1 MEYEDITGII
11 RKLIHDTLTEKE
23 RCTLQTS
30 PPVTALMEHQWEDAP
45 DAVVIDRPD
54 EQAIWRKI
62 YKLSRQK
69 DVRKRLHLYKVY
81 SYAASCLLL
90 FALSVTVYYTS
101 FKPAPESTFIVSS
114 GLRNIENISLPDG
127 TNVQLGPGSR
137 LSYPSAF
144 NHKTRDIYLDGQA
157 FFDVA
162 KNPRQPFIVHT
173 ADMKV
178 EALGTA
184 FELFSYEKESHAEV
198 ILVTGSVKVGVR
210 HESREKEEEYIL
222 LPDRKL
228 ELDRQTG
235 EVSSTL
241 VDADRYTSWSSG
253 GTLSFEN
260 EQLSMIIPRLE
271 QWFKREIK
279 CEQELAE
286 QYRFTFKVRDES
298 LERILSMIEAAS
310 SLKYVRLNG
319 NGYVLT
325 LK

>member
-23 RCTLQTS
+23 KCELQTS
-30 PPVTALMEHQWEDAP
+30 RPVTALMEYQWEDAP
-45 DAVVIDRPD
+45 DAALIDRPD

-69 DVRKRLHLYKVY
+69 NVRKRLHLYKMY
-81 SYAASCLLL
+81 SYAASCFLLL
-90 FALSVTVYYTS
+90 ALSVTVYYTS
-101 FKPAPESTFIVSS
+101 FRPAPESTFIVSS

-144 NHKTRDIYLDGQA
+144 RHKTRDIYLDGQA

-162 KNPRQPFIVHT
+162 KNPHQPFIVHT

-178 EALGTA
+178 EALGTT
-184 FELFSYEKESHAEV
+184 FELFSYEKDSRAEV
-198 ILVTGSVKVGVR
+198 ILVTGRVKVGVR
-210 HESREKEEEYIL
+210 HESPTEEMEYIL
-222 LPDRKL
+222 VPDRKL
-228 ELDRQTG
+228 ELNRLTG
-235 EVSSTL
+235 EVSSCK

-253 GTLSFEN
+253 GILSFEN
-260 EQLSMIIPRLE
+260 EQLSMMSPRLE
-271 QWFKREIK
+271 QWFKRRIICK
-279 CEQELAE
+279 QELAE

-298 LERILSMIEAAS
+298 LERILSMIETAS
-310 SLKYVRLNG
+310 CLKYSRLNG
-319 NGYVLT
+319 NDYVLE

>member
-23 RCTLQTS
+23 RRELQMAR
-30 PPVTALMEHQWEDAP
+30 PVTALMEYQWEDAP
-45 DAVVIDRPD
+45 DAAMIDRPD

-69 DVRKRLHLYKVY
+69 DVRKRLHLYKMY

-90 FALSVTVYYTS
+90 LALSVTAYYTS
-101 FKPAPESTFIVSS
+101 FRPAPESTFIVSS

-144 NHKTRDIYLDGQA
+144 RHKTRDIYLDGQA

-184 FELFSYEKESHAEV
+184 FELFSYEKDKRAEV
-198 ILVTGSVKVGVR
+198 ILVTGRVKVGVR
-210 HESREKEEEYIL
+210 HASREKVDEYIL
-222 LPDRKL
+222 LPDGKL

-235 EVSSTL
+235 KVSSTL
-241 VDADRYTSWSSG
+241 VDAGRYTSWSSG
-253 GTLSFEN
+253 GALSFEN

-271 QWFKREIK
+271 QWFKQRIICK
-279 CEQELAE
+279 QELAE

-319 NGYVLT
+319 NDYILT